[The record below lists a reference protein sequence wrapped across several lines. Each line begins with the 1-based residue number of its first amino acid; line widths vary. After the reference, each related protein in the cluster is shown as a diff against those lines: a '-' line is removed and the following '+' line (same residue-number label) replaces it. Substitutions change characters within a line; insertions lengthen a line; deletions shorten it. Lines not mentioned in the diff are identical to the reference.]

1 MPEGA
6 GSVPA
11 WLRASH
17 PVILSGDVAVVTG
30 AGAGLG
36 QAIARGLAAAGAAV
50 FCADIDGTA
59 AQTTADAIT
68 ASGKLARAAA
78 CDVTDTAACAS
89 VARLAEEAFGR
100 VTILVNCAGVAR
112 PVALDAENFDARYEE
127 TMSVN
132 VKGSLNMVRALLGQ
146 LRNGG
151 GSILNMASLAAFVAG
166 SASVPYGTSKGA
178 VRQMT
183 QFLARDFAPYGVR
196 VNALAP
202 GVMETPM
209 TAAVRA
215 DPIRT
220 GKTLARTLLG
230 RFGRADEVV
239 GPALFLCSPMA
250 SYVTGVIL
258 SVDGGYVAN

>member
-1 MPEGA
+1 MPEGERA
-6 GSVPA
+6 VPP
-11 WLRASH
+11 WLDSSR
-17 PVILSGDVAVVTG
+17 PVILAGDVAVVTG

-36 QAIARGLAAAGAAV
+36 QAIARGLAAAGAGV
-50 FCADIDGTA
+50 FCVDINGAA
-59 AQTTADAIT
+59 AQATADAIT
-68 ASGKLARAAA
+68 ASGNLARAAA

-89 VARLAEEAFGR
+89 VARLAQESLGR
-100 VTILVNCAGVAR
+100 VTILINCAGVAR
-112 PVALDAENFDARYEE
+112 PVALDAENFDVQYEA
-127 TMSVN
+127 TMGVN
-132 VKGSLNMVRALLGQ
+132 VKGSLNMVRALLEQ
-146 LRNGG
+146 LKSGG

-166 SASVPYGTSKGA
+166 AASVPYGASKGA

-209 TAAVRA
+209 TVGVRA
-215 DPIRT
+215 DRARAE
-220 GKTLARTLLG
+220 KTLARTLLG

-250 SYVTGVIL
+250 SYVTGVTL
-258 SVDGGYVAN
+258 PVDGGYVAN